1 MTYCYM
7 LGGAKIT
14 IMKVIINELNYDEPF
29 LLNLPSRP
37 NIGDGI
43 WLQDCNLKK
52 VHPKLK
58 EHIEESVR
66 FVVTDVV
73 YGKFGKF
80 NKNRW
85 VIQGEL
91 DS

>member
-1 MTYCYM
+1 MTACYK
-7 LGGAKIT
+7 LGGINAEN
-14 IMKVIINELNYDEPF
+14 MKVVINELNYDEPF

-43 WLQDCNLKK
+43 WLQDFNLKK
-52 VHPKLK
+52 VHPELK
-58 EHIEESVR
+58 KAIDASTR
-66 FVVTDVV
+66 FIVTDVV
-73 YGKFGKF
+73 CGHFQKF

-91 DS
+91 E

>member
-1 MTYCYM
+1 
-7 LGGAKIT
+7 
-14 IMKVIINELNYDEPF
+14 MKVVINERNWDEPF

-37 NIGDGI
+37 NVGDCI
-43 WLQDCNLKK
+43 YLQDCNLKK

-58 EHIEESVR
+58 KEILSHTR

-73 YGKFGKF
+73 YGKFLKF

-85 VIQGEL
+85 IIRGEL
-91 DS
+91 E